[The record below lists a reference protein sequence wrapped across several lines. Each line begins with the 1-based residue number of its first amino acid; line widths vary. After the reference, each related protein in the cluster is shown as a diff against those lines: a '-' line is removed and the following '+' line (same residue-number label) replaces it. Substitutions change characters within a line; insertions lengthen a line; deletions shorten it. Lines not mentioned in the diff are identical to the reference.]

1 MLWSSQEVK
10 RGSNYFFEKL
20 EEEILARI
28 RGIKDDD
35 LQLLIECLV
44 EKDQGEQEE
53 KQANIFSEK
62 FIELLLRVI
71 REKKDKF

>member
-1 MLWSSQEVK
+1 LWSSQEVK

-53 KQANIFSEK
+53 K
-62 FIELLLRVI
+62 
-71 REKKDKF
+71 